1 MSQKGRRAR
10 WRQRCGGAAE
20 PGHELS
26 PTLPGI
32 ASGAQTTSPC
42 SWEQN
47 TPTALK
53 VSMLVAFCVLNSSST
68 LSLPAQSINILTT
81 VTDESDST
89 SFIVLHCCESH
100 ALSSSPA
107 VSHWKGNILLEKWDS
122 GAIVLTWLSWGHRD
136 RWAEG
141 KVWYCSVWAALW
153 DLLYPQRCQEL
164 LRASVRKHS
173 LTCVYIH
180 R

>member
-10 WRQRCGGAAE
+10 WRQQCGGTAE

-32 ASGAQTTSPC
+32 APGVQTVPPIAAG
-42 SWEQN
+42 N
-47 TPTALK
+47 RMPPTALK
-53 VSMLVAFCVLNSSST
+53 VSLLVVFCVLNSSST
-68 LSLPAQSINILTT
+68 LSLPAQSINILSA

-89 SFIVLHCCESH
+89 LFVVLHCCESH
-100 ALSSSPA
+100 ARSSSPA
-107 VSHWKGNILLEKWDS
+107 VSHWKGNTLMEKWDLVSS

-141 KVWYCSVWAALW
+141 KVWYYSVWAALW
-153 DLLYPQRCQEL
+153 GLLYP
-164 LRASVRKHS
+164 
-173 LTCVYIH
+173 
-180 R
+180 